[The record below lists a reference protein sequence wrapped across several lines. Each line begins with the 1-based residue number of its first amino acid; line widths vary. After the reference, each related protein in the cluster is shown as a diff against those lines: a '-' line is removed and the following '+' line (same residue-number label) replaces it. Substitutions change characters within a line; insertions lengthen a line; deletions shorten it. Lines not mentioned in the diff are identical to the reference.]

1 MEPEIP
7 VAHAEQF
14 ATYRQVIRPP
24 DQEGVALLLTAL
36 HRILRSQR
44 FTGKVTLNLNQ
55 GGVRDLITEQ
65 VTAVRPGSEAD
76 IALEK
81 NFSK

>member
-7 VAHAEQF
+7 VSSSEQF

-24 DQEGVALLLTAL
+24 NQEEIAYLLAAL

-44 FTGKVTLNLNQ
+44 YTGKITLNLNQ
-55 GGVRDLITEQ
+55 GGVRDIITEQ
-65 VTAVRPGSEAD
+65 ITTVKAGSEAD

-81 NFSK
+81 NFAK